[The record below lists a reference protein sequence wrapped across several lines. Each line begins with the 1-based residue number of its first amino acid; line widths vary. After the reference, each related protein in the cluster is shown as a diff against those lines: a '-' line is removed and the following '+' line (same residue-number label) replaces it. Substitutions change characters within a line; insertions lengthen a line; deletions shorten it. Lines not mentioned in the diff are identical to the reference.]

1 MPQAWR
7 LSISSRPPGSVE
19 LILPQHTF
27 GEQSAIKG
35 KMPFT
40 VLFWSESL
48 LETGTPSPLDLSLT
62 YYKMLSGKLLKL

>member
-7 LSISSRPPGSVE
+7 LSISYRPPGSVE

-27 GEQSAIKG
+27 GEQSTIKG

-48 LETGTPSPLDLSLT
+48 LEMGTPSPLDLSLT
-62 YYKMLSGKLLKL
+62 YYKMLSGELLKP